1 MERKNFRSFETF
13 FDLKGLNKQ
22 NTENIIFIV
31 EKTET
36 MEERGCQGAMSDSIL
51 RFENISK
58 TFPGVKALKNMSFE
72 IHRGDVHVLLG
83 ENGAGKSTLIKILTG
98 VYQADEGGVIY
109 LNDEPVK
116 IHDILHSR
124 KLGIGTVFQEN
135 SLIPHLNVAENV
147 FLSREIR
154 NKSGVIDWKRT
165 YEECDRWIRELGV
178 DHINPRTQ
186 VRRLSVA
193 DQQIVEIV
201 KVFSQNP
208 SIIILDEP
216 TSALSDN
223 EISNLFRII
232 ETLKKKGV
240 TFIYVSHRMEEIKQI
255 GDRATIFRD
264 GALTGE
270 IENCKV
276 ADMDQVINMIVG
288 RTLDEKFPPRESHI
302 GEVALEVKGLE
313 VPNTIYDISFQVR
326 KGEVLGFSGLVGSGR
341 TSTAK
346 AVVGAIAKSK
356 GEIYVH
362 GKPVKINSPLDAI
375 NNGIG
380 YLPEDRKTEGLI
392 LSKSVKE
399 NITLASLTRKFYS
412 GLVINHKKEAVVAQE
427 YREKLRI
434 KTPGINRQVK
444 FLSGGNQ
451 QKVVFAKWLC
461 SEVDVYIFDE
471 PTRGIDV
478 GAKSE
483 IYQIIND
490 LVAQGAAVIV
500 ISSELPEIL
509 GVCDRVIVMRDG
521 WITANIDRADATQ
534 EKIMSYSI

>member
-1 MERKNFRSFETF
+1 
-13 FDLKGLNKQ
+13 
-22 NTENIIFIV
+22 
-31 EKTET
+31 
-36 MEERGCQGAMSDSIL
+36 MSDSIL

-232 ETLKKKGV
+232 EALKKKGV

-313 VPNTIYDISFQVR
+313 VPNTIYDISFQVH

-399 NITLASLTRKFYS
+399 NITMASLTRKFYR

-521 WITANIDRADATQ
+521 WITANIDRAEATQ

>member
-1 MERKNFRSFETF
+1 
-13 FDLKGLNKQ
+13 
-22 NTENIIFIV
+22 
-31 EKTET
+31 
-36 MEERGCQGAMSDSIL
+36 MSDSIL

-58 TFPGVKALKNMSFE
+58 TFPGVKALKDVSFD

-98 VYQADEGGVIY
+98 VYQADEGGAIY
-109 LNDEPVK
+109 LNDSPVK

-154 NKSGVIDWKRT
+154 NKAGVIDWKRT
-165 YEECDRWIRELGV
+165 YEACDRWIHELGV
-178 DHINPRTQ
+178 NHINPHAQ

-216 TSALSDN
+216 TSSLSDN
-223 EISNLFRII
+223 EITNLFRII

-264 GALTGE
+264 GAVTGE
-270 IENCKV
+270 IENCKT

-288 RTLDEKFPPRESHI
+288 RTLDEKFPARESHI
-302 GEVALEVKGLE
+302 GDVALEVKGIE
-313 VPNTIYDISFQVR
+313 VPNTIYDISFKVH

-346 AVVGAIAKSK
+346 AIVGAIPRSK
-356 GEIYVH
+356 GEIYIH
-362 GKPVKINSPLDAI
+362 GKEVKINSPLEAI
-375 NNGIG
+375 QQGIG

-399 NITLASLTRKFYS
+399 NITLASLTKKFYK
-412 GLVINHKKEAVVAQE
+412 GFIIDHKKEAVVSEE
-427 YREKLRI
+427 YREKLHI

-490 LVAQGAAVIV
+490 LVDQGAAVIV

-521 WITANIDRADATQ
+521 RITANIDRSEATQ

>member
-1 MERKNFRSFETF
+1 M
-13 FDLKGLNKQ
+13 
-22 NTENIIFIV
+22 
-31 EKTET
+31 
-36 MEERGCQGAMSDSIL
+36 
-51 RFENISK
+51 
-58 TFPGVKALKNMSFE
+58 
-72 IHRGDVHVLLG
+72 
-83 ENGAGKSTLIKILTG
+83 
-98 VYQADEGGVIY
+98 
-109 LNDEPVK
+109 
-116 IHDILHSR
+116 
-124 KLGIGTVFQEN
+124 
-135 SLIPHLNVAENV
+135 
-147 FLSREIR
+147 
-154 NKSGVIDWKRT
+154 
-165 YEECDRWIRELGV
+165 
-178 DHINPRTQ
+178 
-186 VRRLSVA
+186 
-193 DQQIVEIV
+193 
-201 KVFSQNP
+201 
-208 SIIILDEP
+208 
-216 TSALSDN
+216 
-223 EISNLFRII
+223 
-232 ETLKKKGV
+232 
-240 TFIYVSHRMEEIKQI
+240 
-255 GDRATIFRD
+255 
-264 GALTGE
+264 
-270 IENCKV
+270 
-276 ADMDQVINMIVG
+276 
-288 RTLDEKFPPRESHI
+288 
-302 GEVALEVKGLE
+302 
-313 VPNTIYDISFQVR
+313 
-326 KGEVLGFSGLVGSGR
+326 
-341 TSTAK
+341 
-346 AVVGAIAKSK
+346 VGAIAKSK

-399 NITLASLTRKFYS
+399 NITMASLTRKFYR

-521 WITANIDRADATQ
+521 WITANLDRAEATQ

>member
-1 MERKNFRSFETF
+1 
-13 FDLKGLNKQ
+13 
-22 NTENIIFIV
+22 
-31 EKTET
+31 
-36 MEERGCQGAMSDSIL
+36 MSDSIL

-178 DHINPRTQ
+178 NHINPRTQ

-232 ETLKKKGV
+232 EALKKKGV

-313 VPNTIYDISFQVR
+313 VPNTIYDISFQVH

-399 NITLASLTRKFYS
+399 NITMASLTRKFYR

-521 WITANIDRADATQ
+521 WITANIDRAEATQ

>member
-1 MERKNFRSFETF
+1 
-13 FDLKGLNKQ
+13 
-22 NTENIIFIV
+22 
-31 EKTET
+31 
-36 MEERGCQGAMSDSIL
+36 MSDSIL

-58 TFPGVKALKNMSFE
+58 TFPGVKALKDVSFE

-98 VYQADEGGVIY
+98 VYQADEGSVIY
-109 LNDEPVK
+109 LNDVPVK
-116 IHDILHSR
+116 IQDILHSR

-147 FLSREIR
+147 FLSRELR
-154 NKSGVIDWKRT
+154 NKAGAIDWKRT

-178 DHINPRTQ
+178 DHINPRAQ

-216 TSALSDN
+216 TSSLSDN

-288 RTLDEKFPPRESHI
+288 RTLDEKFPARESHI
-302 GEVALEVKGLE
+302 GEVALEVRGLE
-313 VPNTIYDISFQVR
+313 VPNTIYDISFQVH

-346 AVVGAIAKSK
+346 AIVGAIPRSK

-362 GKPVKINSPLDAI
+362 GKEVRINSPRDAI
-375 NNGIG
+375 SQGIG

-399 NITLASLTRKFYS
+399 NITLASLTKKFYK
-412 GLVINHKKEAVVAQE
+412 GFIIDHKKETVVSEE